1 MVAAAAAAADV
12 AGVADGACMI
22 VLHQSFG
29 LPIGLLV
36 FFCQMRNLGSTLAP
50 AIMYGLC
57 WFLPLAG
64 GLALFSAHGQFCYS
78 ADVRTFLANT
88 GS

>member
-1 MVAAAAAAADV
+1 MVAAAAAAAADV

-29 LPIGLLV
+29 LPIGVLV
-36 FFCQMRNLGSTLAP
+36 QMWNLGSTLAP
-50 AIMYGLC
+50 AIMYMLC

-78 ADVRTFLANT
+78 ADVRTFLADT